1 MPVKTC
7 ESCIL
12 YDDPTKQCKHPTARY
27 INSNDLRMNITRQLA
42 AFMRNT
48 STLCSYEAYHHTPR
62 QPDLF

>member
-1 MPVKTC
+1 M
-7 ESCIL
+7 

-27 INSNDLRMNITRQLA
+27 INSNDLRMDISRQLA

-48 STLCSYEAYHHTPR
+48 STLCSAEAYHHTPR